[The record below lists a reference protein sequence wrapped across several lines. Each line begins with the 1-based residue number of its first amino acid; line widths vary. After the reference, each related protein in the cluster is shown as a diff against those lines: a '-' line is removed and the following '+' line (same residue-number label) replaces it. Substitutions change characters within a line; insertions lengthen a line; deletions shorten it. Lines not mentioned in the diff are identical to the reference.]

1 MDKKLSHELKN
12 CQMKKMLYQ
21 VPQGTCLGPLLML
34 VMNSDIDIKIKNGKT
49 GTLADDTKV
58 TNVLKCN
65 SDNTKMQEDLNSLEH
80 WSEMNN
86 VKMNDDKFVLLC
98 YNSNPQIINNH
109 YSLKSG
115 IVIQESKGT
124 RDLGVWMSNDATF
137 TEHISN
143 VTTSCKKIMSMIFRS
158 FTSRDNQ
165 LMITLYKSL
174 ILSKI
179 DYCSVLW
186 NPTNMS
192 DLRQLEGIQATYTN
206 RMQCAKAEDS
216 QKRNYWE

>member
-1 MDKKLSHELKN
+1 MDKKLRVRVGEKLSDEEN
-12 CQMKKMLYQ
+12 
-21 VPQGTCLGPLLML
+21 VVSGIPQGTCLGPLLML
-34 VMNSDIDIKIKNGKT
+34 VMNSDIDTKIKNGKT

-65 SDNTKMQEDLNSLEH
+65 SDNTKMQEDLNSLEQ

-86 VKMNDDKFVLLC
+86 VKMNDEKFVLLC

-137 TEHISN
+137 TEH
-143 VTTSCKKIMSMIFRS
+143 M
-158 FTSRDNQ
+158 
-165 LMITLYKSL
+165 
-174 ILSKI
+174 
-179 DYCSVLW
+179 
-186 NPTNMS
+186 
-192 DLRQLEGIQATYTN
+192 
-206 RMQCAKAEDS
+206 
-216 QKRNYWE
+216 

>member
-1 MDKKLSHELKN
+1 MDKNFLTNRTFRVRVGEKLSDEEN
-12 CQMKKMLYQ
+12 
-21 VPQGTCLGPLLML
+21 VVSGIPQGTCLGPLLML

-115 IVIQESKGT
+115 IVI
-124 RDLGVWMSNDATF
+124 
-137 TEHISN
+137 
-143 VTTSCKKIMSMIFRS
+143 
-158 FTSRDNQ
+158 
-165 LMITLYKSL
+165 
-174 ILSKI
+174 
-179 DYCSVLW
+179 
-186 NPTNMS
+186 
-192 DLRQLEGIQATYTN
+192 
-206 RMQCAKAEDS
+206 
-216 QKRNYWE
+216 

>member
-1 MDKKLSHELKN
+1 
-12 CQMKKMLYQ
+12 
-21 VPQGTCLGPLLML
+21 ML

-115 IVIQESKGT
+115 IVI
-124 RDLGVWMSNDATF
+124 
-137 TEHISN
+137 
-143 VTTSCKKIMSMIFRS
+143 
-158 FTSRDNQ
+158 
-165 LMITLYKSL
+165 
-174 ILSKI
+174 
-179 DYCSVLW
+179 
-186 NPTNMS
+186 
-192 DLRQLEGIQATYTN
+192 
-206 RMQCAKAEDS
+206 
-216 QKRNYWE
+216 